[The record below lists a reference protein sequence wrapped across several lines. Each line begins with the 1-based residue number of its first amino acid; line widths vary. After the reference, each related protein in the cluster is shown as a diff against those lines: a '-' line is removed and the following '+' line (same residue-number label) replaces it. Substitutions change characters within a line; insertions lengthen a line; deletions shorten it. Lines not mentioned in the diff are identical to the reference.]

1 MKKIVNIS
9 LWVLLFAGVSL
20 LLGFSLA
27 ERKDARCWKIEVEV
41 EQLSGLYFI
50 DADAVKAQLLSLGDP
65 ILGTLLDSLDISRM
79 HEALMLMPSVKNAEV
94 FTSNDWRLNVEVSQ
108 RTPLFRILNNDGSS
122 FYVDVDGRRMPL
134 SSEYTARVPILTGAV
149 NIPFSVLESNAAR
162 EALLEDAIELFRF
175 IEADPLWSAQTEH
188 IVVTNHNEFEIVP
201 RVGAHR
207 ILLGNTD
214 HLYDKFA
221 RLRSFYDAMVLENNF
236 NKYKRIN
243 LKFRNQVVCER
254 YF

>member
-1 MKKIVNIS
+1 
-9 LWVLLFAGVSL
+9 
-20 LLGFSLA
+20 
-27 ERKDARCWKIEVEV
+27 
-41 EQLSGLYFI
+41 
-50 DADAVKAQLLSLGDP
+50 
-65 ILGTLLDSLDISRM
+65 
-79 HEALMLMPSVKNAEV
+79 LMLMPSVKNAEV
-94 FTSNDWRLNVEVSQ
+94 FTSNDGRLNVEVSQ

-221 RLRSFYDAMVLENNF
+221 RLRSFYDAMVLENNL